1 MLIVFQFLNPYLQ
14 LLSNKEIT
22 SNNDMSYIESDLK
35 DLSNAIEKFHKS
47 EEIIANFSYPG
58 KISLII
64 EEKENEFI
72 TLLFR
77 FSWNKV
83 IYKEFQVDSS
93 FQIEIRSV
101 FINEY
106 CLQFVNNSDFIIFS

>member
-1 MLIVFQFLNPYLQ
+1 
-14 LLSNKEIT
+14 
-22 SNNDMSYIESDLK
+22 MSYIESDLK

-83 IYKEFQVDSS
+83 IYKEFQVESS
-93 FQIEIRSV
+93 FKIEIRSV

-106 CLQFVNNSDFIIFS
+106 RLEFVNNSDFIIFS